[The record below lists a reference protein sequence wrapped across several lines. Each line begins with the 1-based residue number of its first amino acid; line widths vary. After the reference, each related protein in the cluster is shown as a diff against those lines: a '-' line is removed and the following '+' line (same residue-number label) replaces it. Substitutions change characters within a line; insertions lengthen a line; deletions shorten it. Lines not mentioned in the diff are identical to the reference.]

1 MEAAQQGN
9 MREAALSEGS
19 PSAESSEGAA
29 ASGSV
34 SVSAPAPAAASAPP
48 QSDSNNNLSNIMP
61 PDLTGSSMLS
71 ARVAQSRHFAGN
83 TPGNMANQVDNTLLF
98 SPPNTQL
105 SSSFLNINAMAN
117 DSASLFDSTLGT
129 AATKDLG
136 SGSSSHLYNN
146 GNLNMP
152 PIDFLHI
159 DDDDDLNNYNTTF
172 NDITNDMTNDNQSMK
187 NEMNNDNIN
196 QDNNNNNNTLSVG
209 NISYKNNNNNTT
221 ATTGQITNPNNADNN
236 DNNNNNN
243 NGNNVNNDSSKN
255 NVNINDG
262 SARGALDSVTI
273 QRPTLTGST
282 NNSMSSNWMS
292 TQNLVTSLNVD
303 PWIQEQAQV
312 SPNLN
317 FHQYQIGG
325 MSSHSTGNHSNMP
338 TNLSMLTSSG
348 FGTTHIS
355 QQQQSRQPH
364 SYMKNP
370 SPLIGTENLNTNNYG
385 HFMALGQ
392 NYSLYNGQT
401 SNATS
406 ATPSMKNGTSN
417 RLQSNN
423 NEEDELIPTAIVI
436 KNIPFAIKKEQ
447 LLDIMS
453 KLNLPLPYAF
463 NYHFDN
469 GVFRGL
475 AFANFNSIEETA
487 MVVSVMNGR
496 EIDGRK
502 LRVEYK
508 KMLPAQERER
518 IEREKKEKRCQLEE
532 QHRNASSTS
541 LASVFSASSAPPV
554 SKNNNNNAATNNN
567 ITIHQSQ
574 STTNIVD
581 HPGAQG
587 SSLNDNEQNDRSLVI
602 FPPVDE
608 LPTPPSNMDFNNP
621 EVLELY
627 TRLVLFR
634 EDANSSAL
642 TFSAISL
649 SNDGKRYVKNLCQF
663 LSLDESTDNS
673 TVSVRKKSTGQSTR
687 TSPTG
692 NQNNQL
698 NLQQPSLMRSH
709 SQNLVNSN
717 PGLSFTSN
725 RYRQHTPRSVSQ
737 NLQSGMNNLGL
748 SVNLPT
754 TQTSLQQQLQPQ
766 SQHQASQLHHSSSAA
781 SLTLLRSKAGL
792 TAPAT
797 PISSRQSTFP
807 QNSGLSVF
815 NSNLSMLSNMGN
827 INNMNNISNMNN
839 INNMNNVNNMLGYSS
854 YNGYN
859 GYNQAQVTGG
869 SNISMSSNRG
879 VDQLT
884 QGVEYLHFDTQ
895 SQPQQQQPH
904 QQQQN

>member
-117 DSASLFDSTLGT
+117 DRLRIGFQQP
-129 AATKDLG
+129 
-136 SGSSSHLYNN
+136 LYNN

-243 NGNNVNNDSSKN
+243 GNNVNNDSSKN

-312 SPNLN
+312 
-317 FHQYQIGG
+317 
-325 MSSHSTGNHSNMP
+325 
-338 TNLSMLTSSG
+338 MLTSSG

-392 NYSLYNGQT
+392 NYPLYNGQT

-453 KLNLPLPYAF
+453 K
-463 NYHFDN
+463 
-469 GVFRGL
+469 GL